1 VRLGAT
7 LVGAAIVCALPATV
21 SAQARLQTEAS
32 ARQVEVGENFQV
44 QLTALASSDD
54 EVPSDPKLPAP
65 PGVTVRGPSVSS
77 QTQVSI
83 TNGRM
88 SRSVG
93 ITVTWTL
100 SAARPGKYRIG
111 PPSVEVQGK
120 RQQGDVVQ
128 IEVLAEGSLPRRG
141 DPRRGPGFDPFDF
154 FDPFGRSPFPR
165 GLLDP
170 NSDDFADDVPPVPPE
185 FQLDRA
191 PDRTAFVR
199 VKSAPEKVVVGQQV
213 TFDIYGYG
221 GRGPYRVGGVTEPS
235 RPDFLAYAI
244 EDSDQNAVRVPIGD
258 DVFIAQRLRQYALF
272 PLKAGKLTV
281 GPVEV
286 LFGGDRYAT
295 RKPLSRSSDPLEILV
310 EEPPLAGRPPGYRL
324 GDVGEYTLSAT
335 VEPRRVQAGEAIS
348 VVARLEGVGNV
359 PSTLNVPQQHGVE
372 WLEPNVVS
380 DVEPKGNVV
389 RGFRSFTYVVK
400 LTEAGIVDLGELALP
415 FYNPDRQRY
424 EFARA
429 DLGAVEVAKGRETKR
444 AQSAQA
450 SPLDELGK
458 VRGKLASVAPEKQHL
473 TDKPWFLWLI
483 FGAPLGV
490 VLTDGGIRLWSA
502 FKRRATAKKDDPR
515 TLAEASINEAS
526 RLPLGESAKA
536 AALVERALFLAIEA
550 GTGLRARA
558 LLRSELRAALERAAV
573 PADRATAVV
582 ALLDDCE
589 KARFAQDASG
599 PTPSD
604 WVARAEPL
612 TRALLRQKPRSTN

>member
-1 VRLGAT
+1 MRLGSTIA
-7 LVGAAIVCALPATV
+7 VAAIVCAVPTIA
-21 SAQARLQTEAS
+21 SAQVRLQTEAS
-32 ARQVEVGENFQV
+32 ARQVEVGENVQV
-44 QLTALASSDD
+44 QLTALASSEAD
-54 EVPSDPKLPAP
+54 VPSNPKLVAP

-83 TNGRM
+83 VNGRM

-100 SAARPGKYRIG
+100 SAARPGKFRIG

-120 RQQGDVVQ
+120 RQQGDV
-128 IEVLAEGSLPRRG
+128 IELEVLAAGTLPRRG
-141 DPRRGPGFDPFDF
+141 DPRRPGFDPFDF

-170 NSDDFADDVPPVPPE
+170 NSDDFADDLPPVPPE
-185 FQLDRA
+185 FQVDRA

-199 VKSAPEKVVVGQQV
+199 VRTTPEKVVVGQQV

-235 RPDFLAYAI
+235 RPDFLAFAI
-244 EDSDQNAVRVPIGD
+244 EDSDQSAVRVPIGD
-258 DVFIAQRLRQYALF
+258 DVFLAQRLRQYALF
-272 PLKAGKLTV
+272 PLKAGKLSV

-295 RKPLSRSSDPLEILV
+295 RKPLSRSSEPIEIVV
-310 EEPPLAGRPPGYRL
+310 EEPPLSGRPPGYRL
-324 GDVGEYTLSAT
+324 GDVGQYTLSAT
-335 VEPRRVQAGEAIS
+335 VEPRRVQAGEAVS
-348 VVARLEGVGNV
+348 VVARLEGIGNV
-359 PSTLNVPQQHGVE
+359 PSTLNVPQRHGVE
-372 WLEPNVVS
+372 WLEPNIVS

-400 LTEAGIVDLGELALP
+400 LTEAGSVDLGELALP
-415 FYNPDRQRY
+415 FYNPTSERY

-429 DLGAVEVAKGRETKR
+429 ALGKIEVTPGAGPKR
-444 AQSAQA
+444 ADALQR
-450 SPLDELGK
+450 SPLEELGK
-458 VRGKLASVAPEKQHL
+458 IRGKLEPLPPEKRHL
-473 TDKPWFLWLI
+473 TDEPWFLWLV

-490 VLTDGGIRLWSA
+490 VLTDGGLRLWGA
-502 FKRRATAKKDDPR
+502 LKRRASAKKDDPR
-515 TLAEASINEAS
+515 LLAEAALNDAS
-526 RLPLGESAKA
+526 RLPASEAAKA
-536 AALVERALFLAIEA
+536 PALVERALFLAIEA

-558 LLRSELRAALERAAV
+558 LLRSDLQKALERAGV
-573 PADRATAVV
+573 PAERATAVI

-589 KARFAQDASG
+589 RARFTGDASG
-599 PTPSD
+599 SSPKE

-612 TRALLRQKPRSTN
+612 TRALLRQKPRATS

>member
-1 VRLGAT
+1 VRLGAA
-7 LVGAAIVCALPATV
+7 LAFAAIICALPTSA
-21 SAQARLQTEAS
+21 SAQVRLQTEAS
-32 ARQVEVGENFQV
+32 ARQIEVGENVQV
-44 QLTALASSDD
+44 QLTALTSSED
-54 EVPSDPKLPAP
+54 EVPSNPKLVAP
-65 PGVTVRGPSVSS
+65 PSVTVRGPSVSS

-83 TNGRM
+83 VNGRM

-100 SAARPGKYRIG
+100 SASRPGKFRIG

-120 RQQGDVVQ
+120 RQQGDV
-128 IEVLAEGSLPRRG
+128 IELEVLAPGTLPRRG

-170 NSDDFADDVPPVPPE
+170 NSDDFADDLPPVPPE

-199 VKSAPEKVVVGQQV
+199 VRTTPEKVVVGQQV

-244 EDSDQNAVRVPIGD
+244 EDSDQSAVRVPIGD
-258 DVFIAQRLRQYALF
+258 DVFLAQRLRQYALF

-295 RKPLSRSSDPLEILV
+295 RKPLTRASEPLEIV
-310 EEPPLAGRPPGYRL
+310 VVEPPLAGRPPGYRV
-324 GDVGEYTLSAT
+324 GDVGQYTLSAT
-335 VEPRRVQAGEAIS
+335 VEPRRIQVGEAVS
-348 VVARLEGVGNV
+348 VVARLEGIGNV
-359 PSTLNVPQQHGVE
+359 PLTLNVPQQHGVE
-372 WLEPNVVS
+372 WLEPNVVA

-400 LTEAGIVDLGELALP
+400 LTEAGSVDLGELALP
-415 FYNPDRQRY
+415 FYNPTSERY

-429 DLGAVEVAKGRETKR
+429 
-444 AQSAQA
+444 
-450 SPLDELGK
+450 ELGK
-458 VRGKLASVAPEKQHL
+458 VEVVPGAGPKSTDAAEKSTLEGLGKVRDRLEPLSPEKRYL
-473 TDKPWFLWLI
+473 TDQPWFLWLV

-490 VLTDGGIRLWSA
+490 VLTDGGLRLWGLL
-502 FKRRATAKKDDPR
+502 KRRASAKKDDPR
-515 TLAEASINEAS
+515 LLAESALNHAS
-526 RLPLGESAKA
+526 RLPRNEATKA
-536 AALVERALFLAIEA
+536 PALVERALFLAIEA

-558 LLRSELRAALERAAV
+558 LLRSDLRQALERAGV

-589 KARFAQDASG
+589 KARFTADASG
-599 PTPSD
+599 SSASE
-604 WVARAEPL
+604 WVLRAEPL
-612 TRALLRQKPRSTN
+612 TRALLRQKPRASS